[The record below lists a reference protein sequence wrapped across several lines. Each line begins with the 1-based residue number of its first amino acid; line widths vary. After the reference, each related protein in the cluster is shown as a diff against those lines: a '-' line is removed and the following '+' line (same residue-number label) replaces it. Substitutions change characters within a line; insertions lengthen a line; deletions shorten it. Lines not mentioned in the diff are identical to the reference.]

1 MSASGLLGNRVEAK
15 RAGMMTVK
23 VAEDSFAGEVSKF
36 AIVARFAKDGCI
48 LGSKNGCHW
57 GTVGVRGAKIET
69 EIKKSVIVQ
78 FLRL

>member
-36 AIVARFAKDGCI
+36 AKDGCI
-48 LGSKNGCHW
+48 LGFKNGCHW